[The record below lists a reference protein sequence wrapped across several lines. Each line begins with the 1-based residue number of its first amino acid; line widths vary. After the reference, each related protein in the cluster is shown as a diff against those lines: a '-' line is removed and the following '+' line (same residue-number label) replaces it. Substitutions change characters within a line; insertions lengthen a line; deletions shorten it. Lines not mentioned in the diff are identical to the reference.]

1 MPTVSI
7 PAALRPQVDGQSDI
21 TAPGATVGEVLIGL
35 KAKYPAFGQ
44 RLYKTE
50 TELNR
55 FINVYINNEDIR
67 FLENLD
73 TPVTDR
79 DEIAIIPAIAGG

>member
-1 MPTVSI
+1 MPNVTI
-7 PAALRPQVDGQSDI
+7 PAALRPQVDNQSDI
-21 TAPGATVGEVLIGL
+21 KVEGATVGAVLTKL
-35 KAKYPAFGQ
+35 KAQYPAFGA

-55 FINVYINNEDIR
+55 FINVYVNNEDIR
-67 FLENLD
+67 FTDGLD
-73 TPVTDR
+73 TPVADR